1 MASKICY
8 LSTGIMDTAFDS
20 QVLPLLIAARG
31 SGFDLVHIS
40 LDPFR
45 PKLTDQYLKKRHE
58 VNAIS
63 IKTLYF
69 RQTPPVSRTALI
81 IDEKRIFPAFN
92 KWWGGKER
100 VVIHCRGHLNSFRG
114 LLLRKKNPELIHVI
128 ADLRGAVADEV
139 LHGQGGMVRNL
150 FTHYLKDFYQRVENQ
165 VVRKADTILC
175 VSNAFKEFLQAN
187 YGVDNISVIP
197 TFVDTSQFNFSKSV
211 REVYRNKLEIS
222 NRIVLLYSGGVA
234 PWQRVGDVIKL
245 FVSMRQRIENLFMLF
260 LSHEPPI
267 IHQMLKGKMDPRDV
281 QVIQVPHG
289 EVPGY
294 LCAADVG
301 VLLREDTLTNNV
313 AAPIKFSEYMCCGL
327 PCIISE
333 NIGDTAQ
340 VVRGGHAGIVL
351 DSGRE
356 LPTLD
361 EFGNLLSL
369 NRKEI
374 SMVMSQKFSSQIYLA
389 EVFKLYRAFTGS
401 EIS

>member
-31 SGFDLVHIS
+31 SGFDLMHIS

-45 PKLTDQYLKKRHE
+45 PKLTDRYLKKRHE

-63 IKTLYF
+63 IKMLYF

-139 LHGQGGMVRNL
+139 LHGRGGKARNL
-150 FTHYLKDFYQRVENQ
+150 VVHYLNNLYRRMENQ
-165 VVRKADTILC
+165 VVREADRILC
-175 VSNAFKEFLQAN
+175 VSNAFKRFLQAN

-211 REVYRNKLEIS
+211 REVYRKKLQIS
-222 NRIVLLYSGGVA
+222 NRIVLVYSGGVA
-234 PWQRVGDVIKL
+234 PWQRVDEVIRF
-245 FVSMRQRIENLFMLF
+245 FVGMRQRIKNLFMLF
-260 LSHEPPI
+260 LSHEPSI
-267 IHQMLKGKMDPRDV
+267 IHQMLKGRIDPGDV
-281 QVIQVPHG
+281 HVIQVPHG
-289 EVPGY
+289 EVAGY

-301 VLLREDTLTNNV
+301 ILLRDNTVTNKV
-313 AAPIKFSEYMCCGL
+313 ASPIKFSEYMCCGL

-351 DSGRE
+351 DSERE

-374 SMVMSQKFSSQIYLA
+374 SMVMGQKFSSQIYLS
-389 EVFKLYRAFTGS
+389 EIFKLYRAFTGS